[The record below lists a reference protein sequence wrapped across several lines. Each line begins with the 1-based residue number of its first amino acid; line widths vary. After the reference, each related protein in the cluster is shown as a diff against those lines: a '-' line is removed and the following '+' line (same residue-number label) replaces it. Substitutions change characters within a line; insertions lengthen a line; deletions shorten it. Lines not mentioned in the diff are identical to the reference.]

1 MYSNSVQYHNNNN
14 LLCTLQEENK
24 LEVVQSL
31 VINESLIKHK
41 GVLDQFRKGLAILG
55 LLKEIEKAPSK
66 FEHLFVHQK
75 GEINTDFVTSLLRLP
90 ISTDPSVIN
99 VTHMLISFI
108 ASANEDVLCKFLR
121 FVTGCKSTTAAL
133 RPGFVNVT
141 VEGTPNIF
149 ASVCTMELK
158 LPLHFS
164 GFVQFDLCLKA
175 VLGSSS
181 FNTV

>member
-1 MYSNSVQYHNNNN
+1 MYSNSVQYHNNNY

-31 VINESLIKHK
+31 VIHESLIKHK

-55 LLKEIEKAPSK
+55 LLEEIEKAPSK

-75 GEINTDFVTSLLRLP
+75 GEINTDLVTSLLRLP

-99 VTHMLISFI
+99 VTHMLISCI
-108 ASANEDVLCKFLR
+108 ASANEDVLCKSLR

-133 RPGFVNVT
+133 RPGV
-141 VEGTPNIF
+141 
-149 ASVCTMELK
+149 
-158 LPLHFS
+158 
-164 GFVQFDLCLKA
+164 
-175 VLGSSS
+175 GSLALS
-181 FNTV
+181 